1 MHDVPYPTCS
11 LERFV
16 EEFLEETGGLP
27 DGDLFDMRHDEI

>member
-27 DGDLFDMRHDEI
+27 DGDLFDMRHDGI